1 MSLPKLPD
9 KVVSALEVREKAS
22 ALNFDARKT
31 ANDLTQHL
39 KILKSSFE
47 LRKQLELFGD
57 TYSFYLDRLAASI
70 EDLEILTYDCL
81 TTYDDLR
88 KEYARTL
95 NYEDINRCELESVF
109 EIMNKALF
117 S

>member
-9 KVVSALEVREKAS
+9 TVVLRREKAAKLS
-22 ALNFDARKT
+22 YDARKK
-31 ANDLTQHL
+31 ANELTQHL
-39 KILKSSFE
+39 KILKASFE
-47 LRKQLELFGD
+47 LRKQLESCGD
-57 TYSFYLDRLAASI
+57 TYNFYLDRLAANI

-81 TTYDDLR
+81 TTYNDLR

-95 NYEDINRCELESVF
+95 NYEDVNSCELESVF
-109 EIMNKALF
+109 EIINKALF